1 MTQVTFT
8 STKRSEEKKS
18 SVGIITVK
26 TTRDAVRP
34 YTILSV
40 RNTATGDDLS
50 LTEAVSMGFLDSRH
64 AVYTDPHIGKRCP
77 VPEAADAGLVKIEY
91 TGDAPEPEIET
102 KTYAV
107 RAVVDRRHKKMV
119 TFQEAVCCSR
129 ILFTTTPPVA
139 EYSKTF

>member
-1 MTQVTFT
+1 MKIFIHHQVTFT

-26 TTRDAVRP
+26 TTRDAIRP

-40 RNTATGDDLS
+40 KNTATGADLS
-50 LTEAVSMGFLDSRH
+50 VTEAVRLGFLDDRH
-64 AVYTDPHIGKRCP
+64 QIYTDPDTRRRCP

-91 TGDAPEPEIET
+91 TGATPEPEVET

-119 TFQEAVCCSR
+119 TFQEAVCC
-129 ILFTTTPPVA
+129 T
-139 EYSKTF
+139 